1 MLLVAPLSKAG
12 PHDNHTFQA
21 PDHNEI
27 KDWWVGQGGSI
38 DSYLYSE
45 NSTTG
50 SDGVLGN
57 EHICIRD
64 DVNKVYVGRSDVCV
78 NRSMDST
85 YSYIQIDEI
94 DWATQEYIVGQ
105 TGDLIGDT
113 SQYWDGCY
121 TVNQGWGGTSGG
133 SCPTINDQYVGAAD
147 GQINFGYVERTLT
160 NLAAI
165 NIALEQ
171 AGIEA
176 TGYNYSWSIKN
187 NDAEY
192 KDSGNGR
199 NTPDTFYV
207 EVVIRDT
214 QGNAVF
220 SKTYDY
226 SQYYSSW
233 TPVTGEETFADPFDV
248 STLESIQLNVTGK
261 DLGYWAGYYGPEF
274 KDPSIKLNYR
284 YAGNP
289 VAEES
294 LEDTVLLSAQ
304 CSADPTF
311 SPECPG
317 YNDAFMA
324 NINTGAPTIDDVTT
338 GMLDP
343 ITDTASTGG
352 FSNDPMDTTNNGLV
366 GMASSSPA
374 PGSNV
379 QETQAATSDTAT
391 ESVAEST
398 GETST
403 GAGRSLNAN
412 ELNALSAAEDV
423 ASAATSIAAESS
435 TQSLTSSNT
444 GTSTGAPGTTGGF
457 DTNGVAGASNFGG
470 GFGGSSF
477 GSDSTNSGMDS
488 NMGNTGMDS
497 NSGDSASMDLAMGG
511 SVQTEDITG
520 ESALSASEQLTQG
533 ADMADIELASLDLDL
548 IRDIVNSVAERTLQ
562 DIKDEQEDSME
573 EANEASIAQAN
584 AEEDRLA
591 QAAMAGSTDESA
603 LVALLGYNP
612 DFRAYQQPQM
622 ADGDLYPPKD
632 IYTDKKN
639 YDNPAARFFNGASDA
654 KHKSMVRSQYR

>member
-12 PHDNHTFQA
+12 PHDTHTFQA

-27 KDWWVGQGGSI
+27 KDWWIDQGGSV
-38 DSYLYSE
+38 DEYFYSE

-57 EHICIRD
+57 EYLCLRD

-113 SQYWDGCY
+113 SQYWNGCY
-121 TVNQGWGGTSGG
+121 ELNRGWGGTSGG

-176 TGYNYSWSIKN
+176 TGYNYSWSVKN
-187 NDAEY
+187 WDANY
-192 KDSGNGR
+192 TNNARS
-199 NTPDTFYV
+199 TPDTFYV

-214 QGNAVF
+214 QGTAVF

-226 SQYYSSW
+226 SQYYSEW
-233 TPVTGEETFADPFDV
+233 TNISGEETFKDPFDV
-248 STLESIQLNVTGK
+248 NTLESIQLNVTGK

-274 KDPSIKLNYR
+274 ANPSIKLNYR

-289 VAEES
+289 LEEES

-317 YNDAFMA
+317 YNDAMMA
-324 NINTGAPTIDDVTT
+324 QIAPQQDLYSGTQDFTGTPDI
-338 GMLDP
+338 
-343 ITDTASTGG
+343 TGG
-352 FSNDPMDTTNNGLV
+352 TGNVSMDTQSQGMV
-366 GMASSSPA
+366 GMETTDPA
-374 PGSNV
+374 TGTPV
-379 QETQAATSDTAT
+379 QETQA
-391 ESVAEST
+391 VAGGIEVST
-398 GETST
+398 GDIAPSTETTSS
-403 GAGRSLNAN
+403 GSGRSLNAN
-412 ELNALSAAEDV
+412 ELNALSAADDV
-423 ASAATSIAAESS
+423 ASAAQSTAAESS
-435 TQSLTSSNT
+435 TQSLTSSLSAMN
-444 GTSTGAPGTTGGF
+444 S
-457 DTNGVAGASNFGG
+457 SMSSSGG
-470 GFGGSSF
+470 GFGSSSSQGSGMGSMNSMDGSGSSAGNA
-477 GSDSTNSGMDS
+477 GSDN
-488 NMGNTGMDS
+488 
-497 NSGDSASMDLAMGG
+497 SMDLAQGG

-520 ESALSASEQLTQG
+520 ESALSASEQLSQG
-533 ADMADIELASLDLDL
+533 ADMADIELASLDLNL
-548 IRDIVNSVAERTLQ
+548 IRDIVNGVAERTLQ
-562 DIKDEQEDSME
+562 DIKDEQEDTME
-573 EANEASIAQAN
+573 EANETSIAQAN

-654 KHKSMVRSQYR
+654 KHKSMVRSQYEQ